1 MVSLYVYILCVY
13 LEQGTPSSPN
23 VAIGPLGTDDTF
35 EGIVQLRGLAVDQG
49 LLACEV
55 AIVEIIH

>member
-1 MVSLYVYILCVY
+1 MCVY
-13 LEQGTPSSPN
+13 LEQGTPSLPN

-49 LLACEV
+49 LLAREV